1 MKKTILI
8 LLTISLFACD
18 ESPKTGDNGS
28 VQKVDSVD
36 SPSASRGLTAEVSL
50 DSLVV
55 TVNAKGGVTIGDKV
69 ADFDKLEAQLVDTLQ
84 MMKKSYGKLPDTI
97 LYRSKGEVLMGVR
110 GEVKDAIL
118 NAKAKVKKD

>member
-1 MKKTILI
+1 MKKTILS
-8 LLTISLFACD
+8 LLTISLFACS
-18 ESPKTGDNGS
+18 ESPKTGENTS
-28 VQKVDSVD
+28 IQKVDSLD
-36 SPSASRGLTAEVSL
+36 SPSVSRGMTAEVSL

-55 TVNAKGGVTIGDKV
+55 TVNSKGGVTIGDKV

>member
-1 MKKTILI
+1 MKKTILS
-8 LLTISLFACD
+8 LLTISLFACS
-18 ESPKTGDNGS
+18 ESPKMGDNVN
-28 VQKVDSVD
+28 VQKVDSLD
-36 SPSASRGLTAEVSL
+36 SPSASRGMIAEVSL

-55 TVNAKGGVTIGDKV
+55 TVNTKGGVTIGNKV

-97 LYRSKGEVLMGVR
+97 LYRSKGEVLMGLR

>member
-1 MKKTILI
+1 M
-8 LLTISLFACD
+8 LTISLFACS
-18 ESPKTGDNGS
+18 ENPKTGDNAN
-28 VQKVDSVD
+28 VQKVDSLD
-36 SPSASRGLTAEVSL
+36 SPPASRGLTTDVSL

-69 ADFDKLEAQLVDTLQ
+69 ADFDKLEAQLIDTLQ